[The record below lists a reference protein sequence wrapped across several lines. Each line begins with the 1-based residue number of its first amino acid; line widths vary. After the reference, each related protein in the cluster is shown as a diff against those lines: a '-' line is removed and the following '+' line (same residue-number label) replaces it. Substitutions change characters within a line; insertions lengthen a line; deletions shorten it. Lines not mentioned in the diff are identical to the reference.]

1 MTTAVQRTRSD
12 HARRERRQFLSSNAI
27 AAAGTWM
34 AGILGLLLQAVVSH
48 HFRPLAYGQVFAVFS
63 FFTVLTQPAA
73 GFSRLI
79 AWSTSRELAT
89 HAARDEESRALH
101 RLTGRVRSAWSRT
114 PGHAGNA
121 HGDEASSALLRLT
134 NRRLLILGV
143 LLAGAFIVTAPWVG
157 AYLNVPPS
165 LVILGAVGVPFM
177 LSAAPLM
184 ASLQGEQRWVP
195 WSALSAGIALS
206 RVVLVVALVP
216 FFGLDGVLLGISLA
230 AVVIY
235 GVCLIMVWP
244 RLRRG
249 RQPSGWRPV
258 WRFLVVSVA
267 STVTVSVLMGSDV
280 VLVEHFYGGAAGGQ
294 FSAVTVTS
302 RALFFAMGSVSSVLF
317 PTVAARHVR
326 SRRTRSVVF
335 ASLAF
340 ATIGGVLGLLAFSLG
355 SHFILRSFSGHA
367 YEAGSSY
374 IGWYALGMP
383 LLAAVVM
390 LSNTQQSLAD
400 LRLLWILIPGALLK
414 PLLIVLFHQSLL
426 VVSLMS
432 DISIAALV
440 VALTVAYLGSERR
453 LGSEVLP
460 GPVEVRPLVATAR
473 PLPAEQFIEPNGT
486 GTLLPA
492 ADQAALD
499 SAFRALSTVIAEL
512 DALAT
517 DDLTVAE
524 TSRVIK

>member
-1 MTTAVQRTRSD
+1 MTAVVEQTRSD
-12 HARRERRQFLSSNAI
+12 KARRERRHFLSSNAI

-34 AGILGLLLQAVVSH
+34 AGLLGLLLQALVSH

-79 AWSTSRELAT
+79 AWTTSRELAS
-89 HAARDEESRALH
+89 HAARDEESRALL
-101 RLTGRVRSAWSRT
+101 RLNGRVRNAWSHA
-114 PGHAGNA
+114 PGPAGDVK
-121 HGDEASSALLRLT
+121 GDEASSALLRLT
-134 NRRLLILGV
+134 NRRLLILGA
-143 LLAGAFIVTAPWVG
+143 LLGLGFIATAPWLG
-157 AYLNVPPS
+157 PYLNVPPS
-165 LVILGAVGVPFM
+165 FVILGAAGVPFM

-184 ASLQGEQRWVP
+184 ASVQGEQRWIP
-195 WSALSAGIALS
+195 WSALSIGIALS
-206 RVVLVVALVP
+206 RVIFVVALVP
-216 FFGLDGVLLGISLA
+216 FFGLYGVLLGISVA
-230 AVVIY
+230 ALVIY
-235 GVCLIMVWP
+235 VVCLVMVWP

-249 RQPSGWRPV
+249 RQPSGWKPV

-267 STVTVSVLMGSDV
+267 STVTVSILMGSDV
-280 VLVEHFYGGAAGGQ
+280 ILVEHFFGGAAGGQ

-335 ASLAF
+335 TSLGF
-340 ATIGGVLGLLAFSLG
+340 ALIGGVLGLLAFSLG
-355 SHFILRSFSGHA
+355 SHFILRAFSGRA

-390 LSNTQQSLAD
+390 LSNTQQSLQD
-400 LRLLWILIPGALLK
+400 LRLLWILVPGALLK
-414 PLLIVLFHQSLL
+414 PLLIIVFHQSLL

-432 DISIAALV
+432 DMSIAAIL
-440 VALTVAYLGSERR
+440 VALTIAYLASERR
-453 LGSEVLP
+453 LESRAAPVAVERQRVKRAAPLL
-460 GPVEVRPLVATAR
+460 GP
-473 PLPAEQFIEPNGT
+473 EQIVFAEPNGT
-486 GTLLPA
+486 EFEA
-492 ADQAALD
+492 ADPAILD
-499 SAFRALSTVIAEL
+499 NGFKGLSSVIAEL

-517 DDLTVAE
+517 EDLTAE
-524 TSRVIK
+524 ISRVVR